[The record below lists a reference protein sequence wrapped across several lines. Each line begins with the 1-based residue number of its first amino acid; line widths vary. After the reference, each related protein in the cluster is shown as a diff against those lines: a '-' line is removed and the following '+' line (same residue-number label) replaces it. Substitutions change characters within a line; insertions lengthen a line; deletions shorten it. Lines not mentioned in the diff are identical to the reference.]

1 MSKNCSLIVAFALMF
16 VSVSATVMTAS
27 ETNPIEKWSLYTDN
41 ETNTCFVDFESIAVK
56 LDEVVVETAKGEVIF
71 SEDVTDFPV
80 DAIYEID
87 LSRFENGEYT
97 INLHY
102 YTGVLSKVVQVK
114 K

>member
-1 MSKNCSLIVAFALMF
+1 MNKNLSLIIAFTLMCF
-16 VSVSATVMTAS
+16 SFSATAI
-27 ETNPIEKWSLYTDN
+27 EAFGTNPIEKWSLYTDN

-56 LDEVVVETAKGEVIF
+56 LDEVVIESAKGEVIF

-102 YTGVLSKVVQVK
+102 YTGVLSKVVRVK

>member
-1 MSKNCSLIVAFALMF
+1 MAHECV
-16 VSVSATVMTAS
+16 

-56 LDEVVVETAKGEVIF
+56 LSEVIVENSKGEVIF
-71 SEDVTDFPV
+71 SEDVSDFPV

-87 LSRFENGEYT
+87 LSRFDQGEYT

-114 K
+114 T